1 MVSKK
6 LQHKKFGHL
15 YPDWTV
21 LGSNLS
27 LDFTAKIQFR
37 MVYIYDDTGY
47 REALKQAIQ
56 ASDHMKPVCEPLR
69 APVTYENIRG
79 VPIVTSSA
87 CACSLI

>member
-37 MVYIYDDTGY
+37 MVYICDDTGY
-47 REALKQAIQ
+47 REALK
-56 ASDHMKPVCEPLR
+56 
-69 APVTYENIRG
+69 
-79 VPIVTSSA
+79 
-87 CACSLI
+87 

>member
-15 YPDWTV
+15 YLDWTV

-37 MVYIYDDTGY
+37 MVYICDDTGY
-47 REALKQAIQ
+47 REALK
-56 ASDHMKPVCEPLR
+56 
-69 APVTYENIRG
+69 
-79 VPIVTSSA
+79 
-87 CACSLI
+87 